1 MSTNDR
7 ALILITNDDGIDSP
21 GLAAAVA
28 AVRDLGEV
36 LVVAPKDQQTGA
48 SRNFL
53 RRPGAHYRHVLH
65 IDGQEVPAVAI
76 EASPAQVV
84 RAALLLIAT
93 RPPDLL
99 IAGINYG
106 ENVGAGVTISG
117 TIGASIEGATFGIP
131 ALAVSLET
139 EIQNHLTHNHAVDFT
154 AAAAITR
161 RIAQAMLERPLPT
174 GVDILKVD
182 IPQDATP
189 QTPWRITR
197 LSRQRYFES
206 IVVEDPERGERRFA
220 GYRRAVDLSTL
231 EPDSDVYALVVDR
244 VVSITPLTFDLTAH
258 VPREEVVAYL
268 QSQVGGWRLET
279 GD

>member
-1 MSTNDR
+1 MMSNNPQP
-7 ALILITNDDGIDSP
+7 LILVTNDDGIDSP

-28 AVRDLGEV
+28 AVQTLGQV
-36 LVVAPKDQQTGA
+36 LVVAPRDQQTGA

-53 RRPGAHYRHVLH
+53 RRPGAHHRRVLH
-65 IDGQEVPAVAI
+65 IDGREVPAIAI

-84 RAALLLIAT
+84 RAALLLIVPRT
-93 RPPDLL
+93 PDLL

-117 TIGASIEGATFGIP
+117 TIGACIEGATFGIP

-139 EIQNHLTHNHAVDFT
+139 EIQNHLTHNHDVDFT

-161 RIAQAMLERPLPT
+161 RIAQVMLERPLPP

-182 IPQDATP
+182 IPKDATP
-189 QTPWRITR
+189 ETPWRITR
-197 LSRQRYFES
+197 VSRQRYFES
-206 IVVEDPERGERRFA
+206 IVVEDPERGKRRFA
-220 GYRRAVDLSTL
+220 GYRREVNLHTL
-231 EPDSDVYALVVDR
+231 EPDSDVHALVVDH

-258 VPREEVVAYL
+258 VSRDRMVEYL
-268 QSQVGGWRLET
+268 QFEAGIK
-279 GD
+279 D